1 MGGLSEKTLNYEHLA
16 LIYDAI
22 MGDLEGVK
30 RYAQMLKD
38 VLNKGRILD
47 LACGTGDL
55 TITLSNMGYQ
65 MTGLDLSK
73 SMLEVAKTKSDD
85 RIRFVQKDMLNF
97 DLNEVFDGIVCA
109 NDSVN
114 YCSSLEE
121 MAKLFEN
128 VNRHLRINGTFVF
141 DVHQVKRLDEFKDAF
156 DEEGLVNDVGYWW
169 HIKSEPPKL
178 CHTITI
184 YTNAYPIV
192 EKHTQYVF
200 ELDEISKLLHDKGF
214 TFEVI
219 DSSDYDDL
227 YTDEKWMIKAV
238 KEREL

>member
-1 MGGLSEKTLNYEHLA
+1 VGGLSEKALNYEHLA

-22 MGDLEGVK
+22 MGDPEGIT
-30 RYAQMLKD
+30 RYAQMLND

-55 TITLSNMGYQ
+55 TITLNDMGYQ
-65 MTGLDLSK
+65 MTGLDLSNP
-73 SMLEVAKTKSDD
+73 MLKVAKTKADD
-85 RIRFVQKDMLNF
+85 RIRFIQGDMLNF
-97 DLNEVFDGIVCA
+97 DLYEVFDGIVCA

-128 VNRHLRINGTFVF
+128 VNRHLAIHGIFVF
-141 DVHQVKRLDEFKDAF
+141 DYHQIRRLDEFKDAF

-169 HIKSEPPKL
+169 HIESEPPKL
-178 CHTITI
+178 SHTITI
-184 YTNAYPIV
+184 YANGYPVV
-192 EKHTQYVF
+192 EKHDQYIF
-200 ELDEISKLLHDKGF
+200 ELDEIGKLLHEKGF
-214 TFEVI
+214 TIELI
-219 DSSDYDDL
+219 DSSAYDDL